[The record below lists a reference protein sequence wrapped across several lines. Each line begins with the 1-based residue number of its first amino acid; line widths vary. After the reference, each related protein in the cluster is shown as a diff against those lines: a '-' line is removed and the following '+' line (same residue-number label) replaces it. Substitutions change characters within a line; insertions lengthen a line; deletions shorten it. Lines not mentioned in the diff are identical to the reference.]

1 MAYIENPKTKGSGI
15 ICCIP
20 QTGTCPM
27 GCPHCFFQ
35 DGRSY
40 LEPLAEHL
48 PNMPDATISNGRVV
62 RVNDGND
69 SSVNFPQAVTD
80 TEQYPMR
87 FFNTSS
93 AAHIDE
99 YPAPVV
105 LTINPGKMTDVAFH
119 KLKDPMPKNLM
130 MVRIRTDMW
139 NLKVVGEA
147 ICYYASREVPVV
159 LTWMAYPDKEDIP
172 PNFLHH
178 YIYRTRTMNPYWAI
192 TTASWAEF
200 MKAYITDPYVY
211 SCGKVE
217 GEKGKSGCMR
227 CGNCLREYFATVER
241 MMA

>member
-1 MAYIENPKTKGSGI
+1 MTYIENPKTKGSGI

-35 DGRSY
+35 GGRSY
-40 LEPLAEHL
+40 LEPLAENL
-48 PNMPDATISNGRVV
+48 PNMPSTEMAFRRVV

-69 SSVNFPQAVTD
+69 SSVNYPQAVIDTD
-80 TEQYPMR
+80 KYPMR

-93 AAHIDE
+93 DAHLDQ
-99 YPAPVV
+99 YPDPVV
-105 LTINPGKMTDVAFH
+105 LTVNPGALTDKSFH
-119 KLKDPMPKNLM
+119 KLKDPIPKNLM
-130 MVRIRTDMW
+130 MVRFRTDMW
-139 NLKVVGEA
+139 NLHIANEV
-147 ICYYASREVPVV
+147 ISYYGSREIPVV
-159 LTWMAYPDKEDIP
+159 LTFMAYPDKESIP
-172 PNFLHH
+172 PNHLHQ

-192 TTASWAEF
+192 TTASWVELIE
-200 MKAYITDPYVY
+200 AYITNPYVY

-241 MMA
+241 MLA